1 MKALYWL
8 AIVVGILMFITSTG
22 YVLAVYLNE
31 RSFVFQSHWGA
42 VIQLAVS
49 VTLVFFGV
57 SKLRDRSKECQ

>member
-8 AIVVGILMFITSTG
+8 AIIVGILMFISGTG
-22 YVLAVYLNE
+22 YVLAVYLKE
-31 RSFVFQSHWGA
+31 QFFVFQSHWGA

-57 SKLRDRSKECQ
+57 RKLKVKSKECL